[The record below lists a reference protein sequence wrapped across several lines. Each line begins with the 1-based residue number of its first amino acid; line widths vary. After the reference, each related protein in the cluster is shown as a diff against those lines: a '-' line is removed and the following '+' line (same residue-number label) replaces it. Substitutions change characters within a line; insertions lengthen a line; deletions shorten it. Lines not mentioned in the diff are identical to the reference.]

1 MLDFLFNKPIFLDAL
16 FLPYF
21 VFIWPYKWESLCQ
34 ISQNFVWY
42 FVFILPYKWES
53 LCQISQ
59 NFVNQYFVTTVFF
72 TKKTS
77 TLVLWKSNNQGGLP
91 LAYIYIS
98 GYTDS
103 KWGSLVWKGKW
114 LVRADKANHSVWIH
128 SVCGPWPVSGPGP
141 LHGPLPV
148 LLYSS
153 SFNNKDLLVSGF
165 SQFGLC

>member
-1 MLDFLFNKPIFLDAL
+1 MLSFCHILFSYDLINEKAFAKYIKIL
-16 FLPYF
+16 FG
-21 VFIWPYKWESLCQ
+21 
-34 ISQNFVWY
+34 
-42 FVFILPYKWES
+42 ILFSYYLINEKAFAKYLKILLTNTLWR
-53 LCQISQ
+53 Q
-59 NFVNQYFVTTVFF
+59 FF